1 MNIDYPEYD
10 DVEMLSNEVILP
22 KIQKW
27 LSQIDQLLERAE
39 SGQMMKEGIK
49 TAIIGKP
56 NVGKSSLLNALLEE
70 DKAIVT
76 EIAGTTRDI
85 VEGHI
90 HLGGLTLNLIDT
102 AGIRETEDV
111 VEKSVSKEV

>member
-1 MNIDYPEYD
+1 MCIRDSPEYD

-56 NVGKSSLLNALLEE
+56 NVGKMCIRDSSQ
-70 DKAIVT
+70 
-76 EIAGTTRDI
+76 
-85 VEGHI
+85 
-90 HLGGLTLNLIDT
+90 
-102 AGIRETEDV
+102 
-111 VEKSVSKEV
+111 SPQS